1 MLRLYLLSLG
11 LEPKNWSRR
20 SQNPFVG
27 KSAILRYNFGPKSS
41 RFVQI
46 VYRSYR
52 KISKSLSL
60 SFDHFL
66 GLGLSL
72 ENTYFPGLGLSLE
85 YL

>member
-1 MLRLYLLSLG
+1 MLSYG
-11 LEPKNWSRR
+11 
-20 SQNPFVG
+20 
-27 KSAILRYNFGPKSS
+27 FGPKSS
-41 RFVQI
+41 RLVQI

-60 SFDHFL
+60 CLDHFSGLGLGLSLSLENTYFL

-72 ENTYFPGLGLSLE
+72 E